1 MCKCL
6 CGVLEWLSLG
16 LMVPHPH
23 TGLLSGCAC
32 SCTGSQSSPVL
43 FKKVTFSSTL
53 TIHCFLDESPSDSEV
68 ESLCIN
74 QPLSKEASSLNTVRF
89 CGCRLLKQWVV
100 AGSYCGFYSTAEV
113 DGSFHLIPKLWRL
126 RFITAVSPSWAEMK
140 QERHKSCFRNPSEN
154 YPNIYLLNLEWKEHI
169 APTQGP
175 VSTCLLSSYP
185 SKIQQKRRLSS
196 TANTQSYTKARAQE
210 LSAMTPL
217 RNSLGS

>member
-6 CGVLEWLSLG
+6 CGVLEWLPLG

-74 QPLSKEASSLNTVRF
+74 QPLSKEASSLKTARF

-100 AGSYCGFYSTAEV
+100 AGSYCGFLLLHRRSGWIFPFNPKAVMVEV
-113 DGSFHLIPKLWRL
+113 HHRC
-126 RFITAVSPSWAEMK
+126 IT
-140 QERHKSCFRNPSEN
+140 
-154 YPNIYLLNLEWKEHI
+154 LLGWDE
-169 APTQGP
+169 
-175 VSTCLLSSYP
+175 
-185 SKIQQKRRLSS
+185 
-196 TANTQSYTKARAQE
+196 ART
-210 LSAMTPL
+210 S
-217 RNSLGS
+217 